1 METGE
6 TVLFVQFSYS
16 RTAFRIMKSTVVVRR
31 EKHPAHHAGAC
42 PAFLD
47 VMR

>member
-16 RTAFRIMKSTVVVRR
+16 RTVFRIMKSKAVVRR
-31 EKHPAHHAGAC
+31 ENTLPIMPVPAL
-42 PAFLD
+42 PSLT
-47 VMR
+47 